1 MKRHTAIAATI
12 VTTLGLTLAG
22 CADSADTSPE
32 GTESAESAESTA
44 ETEGASVATESTE
57 AAEETHNANDAEGS
71 GEAPVEHSAKA
82 KELIAA
88 FKDHY
93 PEAEETNLS
102 ELYAQMDEAKQEMPD
117 EAEVKVDPPECDF
130 SEKTDELDTL
140 AAERSHGTLVSAS
153 LGGSEP
159 AEGEM
164 GIPPADATSLDLV
177 VHDFANEQDAK
188 TYLEGS
194 DLYGGACSDIT
205 VSNGEGD
212 DAFATHQTFE
222 KSDLSLDGAD
232 DSFSGTTTMDG
243 SFSQSGGMVYG
254 RFGATVVTISASAQD
269 EAKVRPALEEAIEA
283 IR

>member
-22 CADSADTSPE
+22 CADSADTSPASTE
-32 GTESAESAESTA
+32 GTA
-44 ETEGASVATESTE
+44 ETEVASEATDASEGAQ
-57 AAEETHNANDAEGS
+57 AAEETRNTNDAEGS

-102 ELYAQMDEAKQEMPD
+102 ELYAQMDEAEQEMPE

-130 SEKTDELDTL
+130 SDKADELDKL
-140 AAERSHGTLVSAS
+140 ATDRSHGTLVSAS

-177 VHDFANEQDAK
+177 VHDFADEQDAK
-188 TYLEGS
+188 TYIEGS